1 MKVPQEIRKI
11 ERPART
17 VVEPYQSGRYA
28 VRTRVDITDAK
39 GNIQFRKNQVI
50 GYITDSYHPIEQEKA
65 LKSVGDV
72 DSKQYGAANLLNIL
86 CKDLL
91 TDLCEFYSYRD
102 AEWIYCTALIRA
114 SYPGI
119 PDCKLEA
126 RYDHSF
132 VSEFYPGVAMGKD
145 SVTEMFTLL
154 GEHFLLSEKFMMSRL
169 GKISEDDL
177 VIIDG
182 CLKQDNGEW
191 LSISKASRKTS
202 SEKVCHHLMMYA
214 YSPLEGEPLCSKV
227 YPGNVTDSVAVKDFV
242 KSLKIHKGMIVA
254 DRGFRP
260 EVMRRVSQEYEDL
273 HYLVP
278 LMKGRVVA
286 ERSGCFSF
294 DTVIMRD
301 DGPVS
306 CRRSEAIS
314 EDGNALG
321 YWLYSFKDPRIAAEM
336 ESVYLEQNAGKLDPA
351 LLEAERRWFGVLI
364 LQSDLELKPDFAY
377 DCYDDRWGIEPL
389 FKLHKAGMEI
399 DDTREKSDETAI
411 GSEFVNYLATIMSAR
426 LRNHL
431 AKFDFCK
438 NRSFKDAL
446 SDLRDC
452 VKVRNGSQ
460 AWEYRTT
467 AGKDM
472 KFYVRTGAV
481 TEPDMVEKFGI
492 KPVVPQE
499 GPRRRGRPP
508 GSKDSRPRK
517 RRTAAELAAA
527 RPDKGT

>member
-1 MKVPQEIRKI
+1 MPKEIREI

-17 VVEPYQSGRYA
+17 VVEPYGSGRYA
-28 VRTRVDITDAK
+28 VRTRVDIIDSK
-39 GNIQFRKNQVI
+39 GNLRYRKNQVI

-65 LKSVGDV
+65 MKSIGKI

-91 TDLCEFYSYRD
+91 TDLCEFYSYLD
-102 AEWIYCTALIRA
+102 AEWIYCAALIRA
-114 SYPGI
+114 AHPGI
-119 PDCKLEA
+119 PDCKLRA
-126 RYDHSF
+126 RYIHSF
-132 VSEFYPGVAMGKD
+132 VSEFYPGVSMNKD
-145 SVTEMFTLL
+145 RVTEMFTLL
-154 GEHFLLSEKFMMSRL
+154 GEQFLTTEKFMISRL
-169 GKISEDDL
+169 GKVSEDDL
-177 VIIDG
+177 VVIDG
-182 CLKQDNGEW
+182 CLKQDDGDF
-191 LSISKASRKTS
+191 SISKASRKTAAT
-202 SEKVCHHLMMYA
+202 KVCHHLMMYA

-227 YPGNVTDSVAVKDFV
+227 YPGNVTDAVAVQDFV
-242 KSLKIHKGMIVA
+242 RRLEIRKGIIVA

-260 EVMRRVSQEYEDL
+260 EVMKRVAEEHKDL

-278 LMKGRVVA
+278 LMKGRLVA

-306 CRRSEAIS
+306 CKRSEAKGKNG
-314 EDGNALG
+314 EELG
-321 YWLYSFKDPRIAAEM
+321 YWLYSFKNPRIAAEM
-336 ESVYLEQNAGKLDPA
+336 ESEYLEHNAGKLDPV

-364 LQSDLELKPDFAY
+364 LQSDQKVEPDFAY

-389 FKLHKAGMEI
+389 FKLHKTGLEI
-399 DDTREKSDETAI
+399 DDTREKSDETAV

-431 AKFDFCK
+431 AKFEFCRNK
-438 NRSFKDAL
+438 SFKVAL

-452 VKVRNGSQ
+452 VKVKNGDGE
-460 AWEYRTT
+460 WEYRTT

-481 TEPDMVEKFGI
+481 TEPDMVEMYGLKET
-492 KPVVPQE
+492 VPQE

-508 GSKDSRPRK
+508 GSKDTRPRK
-517 RRTAAELAAA
+517 RRTHAELAAA
-527 RPDKGT
+527 KSGKST